1 MTQSDALLAAA
12 LTDEEP
18 SRIRILYRLL
28 PRSTAI
34 SLVTAAIGV
43 WALWGEA
50 AHGYLLAWLAAVCA
64 VCLGRYLLYRAFTRV
79 AALAFSIPRWENNFA
94 AGALLMGLVWGAY
107 TWIPIQS
114 GQAQV
119 IQTFLVG
126 GMALS
131 SAGVLGAS
139 IRAFACFVTPI
150 IGMQIFA
157 WLAAGS
163 GLLNA
168 ASLLGLT
175 FAAGLLIGYAEFRR
189 ALLSSLASAR
199 EIERL
204 NQHQRLVF
212 EAVTAGVAFLRDRVI
227 VDCNSQFADM
237 LGYQRDELLGQSTRV
252 YYFDDATWELVGR
265 EDYGKLRE
273 IGASRKEFHFRSKS
287 GSAVICDA
295 TMNALIP
302 FQPQAGVVL
311 ILHDIT
317 QRKAQETAL
326 RDALL
331 LQTAT
336 FHNAPAGILMT
347 RARLIV
353 DCNEFMTG
361 LLGMPYDEI
370 VGRDASRWFTS
381 IERWELRGKE
391 IYAAFAR
398 GESYTYEEEFVRG
411 DGSRFWCRVRGGA
424 VDPEDPVN
432 GPAVFILVDIT
443 EQKRADAALRQS
455 REQLVQVI
463 RASQVGIWDYD
474 LESGEIS
481 FSARF
486 FEILDM
492 PAKSQPASIMPIT
505 DLVHP
510 DDLKVVRQSF
520 KSHLRHRVRVDCEFR
535 LRRRSGDYIW
545 VRGVGQASWNEK
557 DRATRFVGYIVD
569 IAERKAREDEIHR
582 LAMHDALTG
591 LPNRRLLEDRLDH
604 ALVTARRNREHVAVM
619 LLDLDGFKSVNDQFG
634 HAAGDR
640 VLQTVGERLRTS
652 VRGSDTVART
662 GGDEFVVLME
672 GQQGDGYATVLAEK
686 ILASLLAPISVDG
699 EPVNVGVSIGIAV
712 YPVDSDHPAQLLRM
726 ADKAMYAVKESGR
739 NNFRFH
745 EA

>member
-1 MTQSDALLAAA
+1 MTQSDALLASA

-34 SLVTAAIGV
+34 SLVAAAIGV
-43 WALWGEA
+43 WALWSEA
-50 AHGYLLAWLAAVCA
+50 AHDYLLVWLAAVCA
-64 VCLGRYLLYRAFTRV
+64 VCLGRYLLYRAFTRL
-79 AALAFSIPRWENNFA
+79 AAGAFSILRWENKFA
-94 AGALLMGLVWGAY
+94 AGALLMGLVWGTY
-107 TWIPIQS
+107 TWIPTTS

-126 GMALS
+126 GMALG

-139 IRAFACFVTPI
+139 IRAFACFVTSI
-150 IGMQIFA
+150 IGMQLVA

-168 ASLLGLT
+168 ASLLVLT

-212 EAVTAGVAFLRDRVI
+212 EAVTAGVAFLRDRVVI
-227 VDCNSQFADM
+227 DCNSQFADT
-237 LGYQRDELLGQSTRV
+237 LGYQRSELIGQSTRI
-252 YYFDDATWELVGR
+252 YYFDDATWHQVGS
-265 EDYGKLRE
+265 EDYDKLRAV
-273 IGASRKEFHFRSKS
+273 GASRKEFRFRNKS
-287 GSAVICDA
+287 GEGVVCDA
-295 TMNALIP
+295 TMNTLIARRP
-302 FQPQAGVVL
+302 EEGVVL

-317 QRKAQETAL
+317 QRKAQEIAL

-331 LQTAT
+331 LHAAT
-336 FHNAPAGILMT
+336 FHNAPAGILT
-347 RARLIV
+347 ARRRVIT
-353 DCNEFMTG
+353 DCNEFMSG
-361 LLGMPYDEI
+361 LLDMPYEEI

-381 IERWELRGKE
+381 RERWELRGKDM
-391 IYAAFAR
+391 YAAFAR

-411 DGSRFWCRVRGGA
+411 DGNRFWCRVRGGA
-424 VDPEDPVN
+424 IDPDDPVD
-432 GPAVFILVDIT
+432 GAAVFILVDIT
-443 EQKRADAALRQS
+443 EQKRADEALRQS

-474 LESGEIS
+474 LEAGDIS

-486 FEILDM
+486 YEILGM
-492 PAKSQPASIMPIT
+492 PPTTDASSIMPIT
-505 DLVHP
+505 NRLHP
-510 DDLKVVRQSF
+510 DDVKSVRQAF
-520 KSHLRHRVRVDCEFR
+520 KAHLTHRARMECEFR
-535 LRRRSGDYIW
+535 LRRHDDSYVW
-545 VRGVGQASWNEK
+545 VRGAGQATWN
-557 DRATRFVGYIVD
+557 DGHRATRFVGFILD
-569 IAERKAREDEIHR
+569 INDRKTHEDEIHR
-582 LAMHDALTG
+582 LAMHDPLTG

-604 ALVTARRNREHVAVM
+604 ALVTARRNWEQVAVM

-640 VLQTVGERLRTS
+640 VLQTVGERLRSS
-652 VRGSDTVART
+652 VRGADTVART

-672 GQQGDGYATVLAEK
+672 GQQRDGDAAVLAEK
-686 ILASLLAPISVDG
+686 ILTSLLTPIAVDTHL
-699 EPVNVGVSIGIAV
+699 VNVGASIGIAV
-712 YPVDSDHPAQLLRM
+712 FPTDSDHPAQLLRM

-745 EA
+745 EE